1 MKSYLAVANSQEHYL
16 DICFLSSKW
25 DNQPL
30 LSLRN
35 TAFSQSRP
43 AGVFVLFFNQDTGVH
58 SEWIKRKKP
67 PTFKRDCI
75 YKKPVCIHIPSGYV
89 SFAENWTFKSVQRR
103 VDALKQQV
111 HWVSKGKKTQNTDV
125 EAFFPHPPSKSESEF
140 CATSLSFSFMQ
151 ARTVQKVLFV
161 LSSVVDRYFVL
172 FMYR

>member
-125 EAFFPHPPSKSESEF
+125 EAFSPTHP
-140 CATSLSFSFMQ
+140 Q
-151 ARTVQKVLFV
+151 NQKVSFVPHHWAFHLCKQEQCKKYFLFLVV
-161 LSSVVDRYFVL
+161 L
-172 FMYR
+172 